1 MGENSGESIMKT
13 AVVAGATGLI
23 GKELVSQLATSND
36 YSNVIALVRRAA
48 RFEYHNV
55 TSLVTDFDNPG
66 VALRGYTPDDVFC
79 CLGTT
84 MAKAGS
90 KEKFYQVDYA
100 YPVGLAQATLALG
113 AKQYL
118 LVTALGADKNSSI
131 YYNRVKGEVEDA
143 VKGMRFRSTHILR
156 PSLLLGPREESRK
169 GEDAAKWL
177 YKVFGFLIPEKYK
190 AIEASTVARAM
201 VEYARQERAGIFVHE
216 SKEMQTFR

>member
-1 MGENSGESIMKT
+1 MKT

-23 GKELVSQLATSND
+23 GKELVTQLATSNN
-36 YSNVIALVRRAA
+36 YSDVIALVRRPVKS
-48 RFEYHNV
+48 EYHNV
-55 TSLVTDFDNPG
+55 TNLVTDLGNPG
-66 VALRGYTPDDVFC
+66 TALSGYRPDDVFC

-90 KEKFYQVDYA
+90 KENFYQVDFT
-100 YPVGLAQATLALG
+100 YPVLLAQATLALG

-118 LVTALGADKNSSI
+118 LVTALGADRTSAI

-143 VKGMRFRSTHILR
+143 IRAMRFRTLHILR
-156 PSLLLGPREESRK
+156 PSLLLGPREEKRA
-169 GEDAAKWL
+169 GEDAAKLL
-177 YKVFGFLIPEKYK
+177 YRVFGFILPEKYK

-201 VEYARQERAGIFVHE
+201 VEYARHEEPGSFIHE